1 MGAERCK
8 KKREKS
14 VKARGGIEWGSATA
28 ANRARK
34 LRIESGL
41 KSKARRANLRTRKST
56 RAKSSARGFTDRASR
71 KGRDARREF
80 SDLARRTRIKRRRK
94 QRGAQRNFALLEIL

>member
-8 KKREKS
+8 KVKKS

-34 LRIESGL
+34 LRIESEL
-41 KSKARRANLRTRKST
+41 KQKVRRANFLYKFANKEVGES
-56 RAKSSARGFTDRASR
+56 KKF
-71 KGRDARREF
+71 
-80 SDLARRTRIKRRRK
+80 
-94 QRGAQRNFALLEIL
+94 GA